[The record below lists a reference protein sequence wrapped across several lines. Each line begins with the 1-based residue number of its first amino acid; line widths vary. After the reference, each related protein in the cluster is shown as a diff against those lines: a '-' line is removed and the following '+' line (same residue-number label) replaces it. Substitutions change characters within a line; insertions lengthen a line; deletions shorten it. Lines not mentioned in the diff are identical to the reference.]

1 MSGNRA
7 ERGKRFADAM
17 FSGVAAGL
25 CLAVLAGVV
34 FALAVTGGCLAVAMR
49 PNARDFQPP
58 REETL
63 LATGYCNCQK
73 CCGWKYTWYG
83 RSVVAAG
90 KNAGRPKK
98 VGITA
103 SGRIAAR
110 GTIAADP
117 SVFPFG
123 TRMVVPGYGLGT
135 VQDVGKSV
143 KGAHIDVWFSSH
155 KEAVAWGTRKIKV
168 KVARTSAAQTN
179 SSCAPARE

>member
-1 MSGNRA
+1 MLWICPFLVLSAVVTLVDCFSTYESAAAPERA
-7 ERGKRFADAM
+7 VED
-17 FSGVAAGL
+17 
-25 CLAVLAGVV
+25 CEVV
-34 FALAVTGGCLAVAMR
+34 G
-49 PNARDFQPP
+49 D
-58 REETL
+58 EHEL
-63 LATGYCNCQK
+63 LVTGYCNCGK
-73 CCGWKYTWYG
+73 CCGWKKKWIFFGKPVYSYG
-83 RSVVAAG
+83 KMKG
-90 KNAGRPKK
+90 LPKK

>member
-73 CCGWKYTWYG
+73 CCGWKYTWYW

-103 SGRIAAR
+103 SGTRAR
-110 GTIAADP
+110 HGTIAADT
-117 SVFPFG
+117 SVYPVG
-123 TRMVVPGYGLGT
+123 TIVEIPGYGFGRVEDRGGAIRGRHVDLWFRRHS
-135 VQDVGKSV
+135 DAV
-143 KGAHIDVWFSSH
+143 KWGRRNVRVRVWLP
-155 KEAVAWGTRKIKV
+155 RKK
-168 KVARTSAAQTN
+168 
-179 SSCAPARE
+179 

>member
-1 MSGNRA
+1 MYGHLHNNVR
-7 ERGKRFADAM
+7 RL
-17 FSGVAAGL
+17 VAI
-25 CLAVLAGVV
+25 AVLLGIA
-34 FALAVTGGCLAVAMR
+34 AVATLADVSGGR
-49 PNARDFQPP
+49 NIAANPGRTPTAEAWGET
-58 REETL
+58 REL
-63 LATGYCNCQK
+63 LVTGYCNCGK
-73 CCGWKYTWYG
+73 CCGWKKKWIFFGKPVYSYG
-83 RSVVAAG
+83 KMKG
-90 KNAGRPKK
+90 LPKK

-117 SVFPFG
+117 SIFPFG
-123 TRMVVPGYGLGT
+123 TKMVVPGYGLGT

-179 SSCAPARE
+179 SSRVRVAGE